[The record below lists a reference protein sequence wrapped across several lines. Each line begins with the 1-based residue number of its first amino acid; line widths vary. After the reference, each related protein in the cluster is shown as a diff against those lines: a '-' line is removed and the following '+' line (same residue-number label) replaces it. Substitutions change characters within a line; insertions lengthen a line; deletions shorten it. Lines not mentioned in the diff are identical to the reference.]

1 MGWLVMVSY
10 KGIIF
15 CYTSHILSLKRLRN
29 KLYLRFMDAY
39 LHGLLSLES
48 FIFAFLAAFILGISK
63 AGVKGIA
70 VLIVTLMALAFGGKS
85 STGMLMPLLI
95 VGDVFAI
102 TYYHRYTQWNYL
114 KAFLPWMMLGVVIG
128 VFVGKDLPEKT
139 FQMGMAITILATLGM
154 LIWWEKK
161 KIKTIPTHWSFGS
174 FMGIMAGITT
184 MIGNLAGA
192 FSNIYFLAMRLP
204 KNHFIGT
211 AAWLFFFIN
220 LFKLPF
226 HIFIW
231 KTVTPESL
239 KIFLMLLPGTVLGL
253 LTGVLFVHKISDAF
267 FRKMI
272 LVLTSIGA
280 VVLFLK

>member
-1 MGWLVMVSY
+1 
-10 KGIIF
+10 
-15 CYTSHILSLKRLRN
+15 
-29 KLYLRFMDAY
+29 MDAY
-39 LHGLLSLES
+39 LNGLLSIES
-48 FIFAFLAAFILGISK
+48 FVFAFLAAFILGVSK

-102 TYYHRYTQWNYL
+102 TYYHRHTQWHYL
-114 KAFLPWMMLGVVIG
+114 RAFLPWMMLGVVIG
-128 VFVGKDLPEKT
+128 VIIGKDLPEKT
-139 FQMGMAITILATLGM
+139 FQMGMAVTILLTLSM

-161 KIKTIPTHWSFGS
+161 KVKTIPTHWSFGS
-174 FMGIMAGITT
+174 FMGVMAGITT

-211 AAWLFFFIN
+211 AAWLFFLIN

-226 HIFIW
+226 HIFVW
-231 KTVTPESL
+231 KTVTSESL
-239 KIFLMLLPGTVLGL
+239 KIFLILLPGTLLGL
-253 LTGVLFVHKISDAF
+253 LTGVFFVHKISDAF

-272 LVLTSIGA
+272 LVLTSLGA
-280 VVLFLK
+280 IVLFLR

>member
-1 MGWLVMVSY
+1 LIL
-10 KGIIF
+10 KG
-15 CYTSHILSLKRLRN
+15 LKN
-29 KLYLRFMDAY
+29 KLYLRFMNAY
-39 LHGLLSLES
+39 LNGLLSLES
-48 FIFAFLAAFILGISK
+48 FVFAFLAAFILGISK

-95 VGDVFAI
+95 VGDIFAI
-102 TYYHRYTQWNYL
+102 TYYHRHTQWHYL
-114 KAFLPWMMLGVVIG
+114 RAFLPWMMLGVVIG
-128 VFVGKDLPEKT
+128 VFIGKDLPEKS
-139 FQMGMAITILATLGM
+139 FQMGMAVTILATLGM

-161 KIKTIPTHWSFGS
+161 KIKTIPTHWSFGG

-226 HIFIW
+226 HVFVW
-231 KTVTPESL
+231 KTITHESL
-239 KIFLMLLPGTVLGL
+239 KIFLILLPSTVLGL

-272 LVLTSIGA
+272 LILTSIGA